1 MLSLKLS
8 LDDFKPIEI
17 KDKAVFD
24 KHYSNYPP
32 VHSDNLFTTMI
43 SWKDYGKYQYTFF
56 ENNLIIMSRIN
67 DQIRLRPPS
76 GKYNKEIF
84 DQVLRLAKKQNSSY
98 PFGMINSQTKEF
110 IDKNYPEIKLEAHRD
125 YFDYVY
131 LAADLAELAGSDY
144 RKVRNRLNK
153 FKKNTKYNL
162 ETITND
168 NIENVISFLNRWC
181 LWKDCESDPLLEAE
195 KKAILFSI
203 SNFFKLG
210 LSGLAININ
219 GEIEAISV
227 FEKINNNTAVVHYE
241 KGSPDYDGI
250 YKAINQETAKIL
262 QKDFRYINRESD
274 MGMPG
279 LRKAKISYR
288 PHHMVEVFHV
298 EKEGILL
305 E

>member
-8 LDDFKPIEI
+8 TDDFKPIEM

-24 KHYSNYPP
+24 NHYAKYPI

-56 ENNLIIMSRIN
+56 ENNLIIMSRID
-67 DQIRLRPPS
+67 DQIRFRPPS

-98 PFGMINSQTKEF
+98 PFGVINSQTKEF
-110 IDKNYPEIKLEAHRD
+110 INKNYPELKLEAHRD

-131 LAADLAELAGSDY
+131 LATDLAELAGSDY
-144 RKVRNRLNK
+144 RKIRNRLNK
-153 FKKNTKYNL
+153 FKKNTKYTL
-162 ETITND
+162 EKITKD
-168 NIENVISFLNRWC
+168 NIENVRGFLKRWC
-181 LWKDCESDPLLEAE
+181 LWRDCESDTLLEAE

-203 SNFFKLG
+203 SNFFELG
-210 LSGLAININ
+210 LSGLAIKIN
-219 GEIEAISV
+219 DEIEAISV

-262 QKDFRYINRESD
+262 QKDFKYINREPD
-274 MGMPG
+274 MGIHG
-279 LRKAKISYR
+279 SRKAKMSYR
-288 PHHMVEVFHV
+288 PHHMIELFHV
-298 EKEGILL
+298 KREDIIF
-305 E
+305 